1 MTYNRT
7 QFVTDKERGVF
18 RVMGICFE
26 NKATDEKIDQ
36 VIAEI
41 SNMDV
46 VPPALMTREALC
58 LYINAPEYV
67 SERMASMEV
76 NTSFTYDG
84 LLITRW
90 SNLTYNGK
98 AN

>member
-7 QFVTDKERGVF
+7 QYVTDKERGVF

-46 VPPALMTREALC
+46 VAPALMTREALC
-58 LYINAPEYV
+58 RSA
-67 SERMASMEV
+67 ERRVGKECS
-76 NTSFTYDG
+76 S
-84 LLITRW
+84 RW
-90 SNLTYNGK
+90 SPYH
-98 AN
+98 